1 MKKIDFKKDIFPH
14 LIAIILFI
22 VVTILFYNPVFFEN
36 KQLNQH
42 DILQGIGGGKELI
55 DYRDLTGKEG
65 LWTNSMFGGMPGYLI
80 NTQWSGDI
88 LQYVQRI
95 LSLGLPAPARYT
107 FIMILCFY
115 IMLLSFRIRP
125 YLAMA
130 GALGFGLSSFSIIGI
145 MAGHIWRIM
154 AIAFMPLV
162 LAGIHLTFTNK
173 KWIGLGLTA
182 LVLGLQIRAN
192 HLQMTYY
199 LLIIILIY
207 LLFVFIK
214 YVREKEAGKF
224 VLNGLFLVI
233 PVVLA
238 VGSNFG
244 KIWTVLEYSKYST
257 RGKSELAATA
267 QDQSGLDRDYVFQY
281 SNSIFEPL
289 VLIIPN
295 IMGGASQQALGESS
309 NLAEALTRNGLSRKQ
324 VSDQIKAV
332 PTYWGK
338 QPITAPYY
346 AGIIFFFLFILG
358 LFLVDKHIRYWLITV
373 TLLSVVL
380 SWGDNFKVFNYLV
393 FDLLPGYNKFRSV
406 TFTIIMAFITIPLGG
421 MMGLE
426 KFMQK
431 PSGEKLKFLKYAVY
445 ITGGILLLALVFSLT
460 GSFRGSVD
468 ERLSNVPSW
477 FLDALRADRAS
488 ILRMDIFRNGFFFLL
503 AAFLLWRYSLN
514 KLNST
519 LIYISFILLITLDAG
534 LVSNRYISDDNY
546 ERNVQQNYFT
556 PSAADK
562 KMMGNQEDHYR
573 VLNLQ
578 NPFNESRTSYFHQ
591 SIGGYHG
598 AKMHRYQDLIERYIS
613 KEINEFI
620 TNFRQGKEPF
630 SNLNVLNMLNTRYF
644 YFGQEAEGV
653 IENPDALG
661 NAWFISDIQPV
672 NNPDEEIRALNEMDP
687 SATCVIDISRFPGE
701 TRRYSANGTIDLVA
715 YRPGFLKYQYS
726 KEDKGFAVF
735 SEIYYPAGWKA
746 TIDGNPAEIKRVD
759 YVLRGMEV
767 PAGDHTVEFEFQ
779 PASYRTGNRIMLVF
793 SLGTVLFFGFAA
805 YVTLKNNLNYPDKV

>member
-1 MKKIDFKKDIFPH
+1 MKKIDFKKDILPH

-22 VVTILFYNPVFFEN
+22 VVTVLFYSPVFFEN

-55 DYRDLTGKEG
+55 DYRELTGEEG
-65 LWTNSMFGGMPGYLI
+65 LWTNSMFGGMPAYLI
-80 NTQWSGDI
+80 NTQWSGDT
-88 LQYVQRI
+88 LQYIQRI

-107 FIMILCFY
+107 FVMILCFY
-115 IMLLSFRIRP
+115 ILLLSFRIRP

-130 GALGFGLSSFSIIGI
+130 GALGFGLGSFNIIGI
-145 MAGHIWRIM
+145 MAGHIWRMM

-173 KWIGLGLTA
+173 KWMGLGLTA
-182 LVLGLQIRAN
+182 LGLGLQIRAN

-207 LLFVFIK
+207 LIFVFFK
-214 YVREKEAGKF
+214 YAKEKELRKF
-224 VLNGLFLVI
+224 VLNGLLLLI
-233 PVVLA
+233 PVLLA
-238 VGSNFG
+238 IGSNFG
-244 KIWTVLEYSKYST
+244 KIWSVVEYSKYST
-257 RGKSELAATA
+257 RGKSELTVTA

-281 SNSIFEPL
+281 SNSLFEPL

-295 IMGGASQQALGESS
+295 IMGGASQQELGESS
-309 NLAEALTRNGLSRKQ
+309 YLAGALARNGLNRKQ
-324 VSDQIKAV
+324 VADQLKAV
-332 PTYWGK
+332 PTYWGD
-338 QPITAPYY
+338 QPVTAPYY
-346 AGIIFFFLFILG
+346 AGIILFFLFILG
-358 LFLVDKHIRYWLITV
+358 LFLVDKYTRYWLITV
-373 TLLSVVL
+373 TLVSVAL
-380 SWGDNFKVFNYLV
+380 SWGDHFKAFNYLV

-406 TFTIIMAFITIPLGG
+406 TFTIIMAFIMIPLGG
-421 MMGLE
+421 MMGLD
-426 KFMQK
+426 KFLKK
-431 PSGEKLKFLKYAVY
+431 PAGEKLKFLKYAVY

-519 LIYISFILLITLDAG
+519 LISISFILLITLDVG
-534 LVSNRYISDDNY
+534 LVSDRYISDENY
-546 ERNVQQNYFT
+546 ERNVQQKYFT

-562 KMMGNQEDHYR
+562 KMMGDQDEHYR

-598 AKMHRYQDLIERYIS
+598 AKIHRYQDLIERHIS
-613 KEINEFI
+613 NEINEFI
-620 TNFRQGKEPF
+620 TNYRQGKDPF

-661 NAWFISDIQPV
+661 NAWFISEIQRV
-672 NNPDEEIRALNEMDP
+672 NNPDEEIQALNELDP
-687 SATCVIDISRFPGE
+687 STTCIIDISRFPVE
-701 TRRYSANGTIDLVA
+701 TRDYSSNGTIKLVD
-715 YRPGFLKYQYS
+715 YQPGFLKYQYS
-726 KEDKGFAVF
+726 KEDSGFAVF
-735 SEIYYPAGWKA
+735 SEIYYPEGWEA
-746 TIDGNPAEIKRVD
+746 TVDGNPIELKRVD
-759 YVLRGMEV
+759 YILRGLEV
-767 PAGDHTVEFEFQ
+767 PAGDHTIEFKFK
-779 PASYRTGNRIMLVF
+779 PASYYVGNRIMLVF
-793 SLGTVLFFGFAA
+793 SLATILFFGFVS
-805 YVTLKNNLNYPDKV
+805 YVTLNNSLNYPDQV